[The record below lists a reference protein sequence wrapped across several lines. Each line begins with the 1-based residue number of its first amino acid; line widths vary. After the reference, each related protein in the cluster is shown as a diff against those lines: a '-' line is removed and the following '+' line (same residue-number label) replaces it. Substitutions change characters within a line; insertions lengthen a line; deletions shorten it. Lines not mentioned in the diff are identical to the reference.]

1 MGLFF
6 FFFGGGGGGLN
17 KVLQMKK
24 KIKLAFFTVYLHVLQ
39 NTKLRIYAKM
49 AIPSRIFLV
58 FLSEIFMNAHYGPHN
73 SEGFINTN
81 VFKWPPTLGLPG
93 NRRLR
98 EYSTSRLFHKVHRFA
113 IILI

>member
-6 FFFGGGGGGLN
+6 FLGGGGLN
-17 KVLQMKK
+17 KVLQMK

-58 FLSEIFMNAHYGPHN
+58 FLSEIFMNAHYGLT
-73 SEGFINTN
+73 IQ
-81 VFKWPPTLGLPG
+81 KGL
-93 NRRLR
+93 LTQM
-98 EYSTSRLFHKVHRFA
+98 YSNGPQRWACVETED
-113 IILI
+113 